1 MRVTRSLSATL
12 RRDGVD
18 NSGLI
23 ANEEELLSPQPAIAN
38 EDSNRPGT
46 SSRKKRVKVGNHLTQ
61 HFLFIS
67 PPHQRNTIP
76 SQSLDTFRGLSIVI
90 MIFVN
95 YGGGSY
101 WFFAHSPWNGLTV
114 ADLVFPWFLWIMG
127 VSLAISIRSQLRN
140 SMSRSVNLKIILTR
154 TRTGVQL
161 FILII
166 LISKLIIYTSKF
178 FISERE
184 SSYKFF
190 VVLLSFLS
198 LVWLSTVTA
207 PMTSE
212 PYGYRECYSASP

>member
-1 MRVTRSLSATL
+1 M
-12 RRDGVD
+12 
-18 NSGLI
+18 GLI
-23 ANEEELLSPQPAIAN
+23 EII
-38 EDSNRPGT
+38 
-46 SSRKKRVKVGNHLTQ
+46 Q
-61 HFLFIS
+61 HQMPISHCPCCRRSMRTFSACLFVS

-140 SMSRSVNLKIILTR
+140 SMSRSDNLKIILTR
-154 TRTGVQL
+154 V

-166 LISKLIIYTSKF
+166 LICKLIFYMINF
-178 FISERE
+178 F
-184 SSYKFF
+184 
-190 VVLLSFLS
+190 SFQN
-198 LVWLSTVTA
+198 
-207 PMTSE
+207 
-212 PYGYRECYSASP
+212 

>member
-1 MRVTRSLSATL
+1 MIT
-12 RRDGVD
+12 
-18 NSGLI
+18 
-23 ANEEELLSPQPAIAN
+23 
-38 EDSNRPGT
+38 
-46 SSRKKRVKVGNHLTQ
+46 NHLTQ
-61 HFLFIS
+61 HFLFVS

-154 TRTGVQL
+154 TRTGVHTDHTDKQIDYL
-161 FILII
+161 
-166 LISKLIIYTSKF
+166 Y
-178 FISERE
+178 E
-184 SSYKFF
+184 
-190 VVLLSFLS
+190 
-198 LVWLSTVTA
+198 
-207 PMTSE
+207 
-212 PYGYRECYSASP
+212 